1 MSDWS
6 YVNTKAS
13 YYSGKGIKFLGI
25 PAIDLK
31 HYPLNVHFKGKVNR
45 FFIPGGSPGLVVIE
59 ETRVPLVVGSNPNSV
74 YWMDILYIYFL

>member
-31 HYPLNVHFKGKVNR
+31 HYPLNLHFKGKKGIKR
-45 FFIPGGSPGLVVIE
+45 GQWTYSRIE
-59 ETRVPLVVGSNPNSV
+59 
-74 YWMDILYIYFL
+74 M

>member
-31 HYPLNVHFKGKVNR
+31 HYPLNLHFQGKTR
-45 FFIPGGSPGLVVIE
+45 GRSEGAGLRLGA
-59 ETRVPLVVGSNPNSV
+59 TNQNGKKWPKMYQKWP
-74 YWMDILYIYFL
+74 

>member
-1 MSDWS
+1 MSDWN

-31 HYPLNVHFKGKVNR
+31 HYPLNLHFKGENKDMRKRKVLTQK
-45 FFIPGGSPGLVVIE
+45 IQVKK
-59 ETRVPLVVGSNPNSV
+59 
-74 YWMDILYIYFL
+74 DFLRAGHKNMLQTNLD

>member
-31 HYPLNVHFKGKVNR
+31 HYPLNLHFKGKKG
-45 FFIPGGSPGLVVIE
+45 IKKG
-59 ETRVPLVVGSNPNSV
+59 T
-74 YWMDILYIYFL
+74 MDLFQLFS